1 MKKNI
6 LISGGTGFI
15 GTAFIESLDQE
26 KFNIHVIVRNSS
38 NIYFKRNVIKHFY
51 SNNYK
56 SIKKIFEKYD
66 IDYVIH
72 FATLFITEHK
82 ENEIEKLVDS
92 NITLGLRILE
102 AMKNHNVKLFIN
114 TSSSW
119 QYFDTHND
127 NYKPTNLYA
136 STKTAFEKI
145 LDYYCYSHE
154 FVSHTLIIYDT
165 YGPNDK
171 RGKIIPYLIKN
182 YHNNITIEMSPG
194 NQKLSFVHIDDIV
207 DAFHIVIKDSLTKK
221 SGHYKYKL
229 NSDENYSLKQVVNM
243 MNSVSKMNLKV
254 NWGGREYKKREVM
267 FPWQKGKRLP
277 GWTPKINLRN
287 GLKDLINQIEKK

>member
-1 MKKNI
+1 VKKNI

-243 MNSVSKMNLKV
+243 
-254 NWGGREYKKREVM
+254 
-267 FPWQKGKRLP
+267 
-277 GWTPKINLRN
+277 
-287 GLKDLINQIEKK
+287 